1 MHFILRNEDCMLNVC
16 ICLQGCFPDF
26 FFKSVIMDPWIH
38 LELFKVCFKCVQ
50 LEVDC
55 HGSLSLA
62 LGLNSNHWIV
72 IYGSSAMHLGVVM
85 YVSNLY
91 EIWWF
96 SLWSRLHCSAC
107 NQSSSGNISGELNQT
122 ELDDHN
128 IQNYENTTLFYISS
142 FQYLIVA
149 IVFSKGKPFRQ
160 PSYKNCECQTSAS
173 FWRYCI
179 GHGTLPTERLLCLT
193 GSAKKCKQH
202 HEHVQACVCTWCSK
216 WTPL

>member
-1 MHFILRNEDCMLNVC
+1 
-16 ICLQGCFPDF
+16 
-26 FFKSVIMDPWIH
+26 
-38 LELFKVCFKCVQ
+38 
-50 LEVDC
+50 
-55 HGSLSLA
+55 
-62 LGLNSNHWIV
+62 
-72 IYGSSAMHLGVVM
+72 M
-85 YVSNLY
+85 YVSNFY

-193 GSAKKCKQH
+193 GPWTCAGRRLYLMFQMNSIINTAPLSGTMK
-202 HEHVQACVCTWCSK
+202 HEHLEREQKKIVCQSLCT
-216 WTPL
+216 T